1 MFKLKRNIFNLSK
14 KISNKYR
21 PDARDNYLERIEL
34 SYLYNIFN
42 LYKEVESCPGNIIE
56 LGVGAGRNAILFGN
70 LIRATGQHASARYF
84 GFDTFGSYTP
94 RDLELESNLDP
105 NKWANNS
112 YEFVSE
118 RIERHGLKDISKLI
132 NGDIR
137 KTIPQF
143 IGQDHPKKSNNYL
156 YCRLIYVD
164 CSAYEP
170 AKIALDILWE
180 HIVPGGI
187 IAIDQRTQ
195 GGEWKAGI
203 EFCQEKN
210 IKPYSPK
217 DFNGAP
223 VYIRKDS

>member
-1 MFKLKRNIFNLSK
+1 MFKSKIFNFTKRVTNSF
-14 KISNKYR
+14 R
-21 PDARDNYLERIEL
+21 PDARDNYLERIEV

-42 LYKEVESCPGNIIE
+42 LYKEVENCPGNIIE

-70 LIRATGQHASARYF
+70 LIRSTGQDASARYY
-84 GFDTFGSYTP
+84 GFDSFGSYTP
-94 RDLELESNLDP
+94 RDLEIESNLNP

-112 YEFVSE
+112 YQFVAE
-118 RIERHGLKDISKLI
+118 RIQRHDLSDISKLI

-137 KTIPQF
+137 ETIPNFVKKQY
-143 IGQDHPKKSNNYL
+143 PKKSSNHL

-170 AKIALDILWE
+170 AKLALDLLWD
-180 HIVPGGI
+180 HVVPGGI

-203 EFCQEKN
+203 EFCDERN
-210 IKPYSPK
+210 IKPFVPK
-217 DFNGAP
+217 DFNSAP
-223 VYIRKDS
+223 IYIRKK